1 MINGPVATAGSI
13 PRLWRSIGI
22 KVPITAAFTITVMS
36 AMATVIL
43 TKYSALKAKWLT
55 NITIPAIVPPLMS
68 PNRNSLSNVLRSE
81 ERRVG
86 KECRS
91 RWSPYH

>member
-43 TKYSALKAKWLT
+43 TKYSALKAKLEVYESIQKDT
-55 NITIPAIVPPLMS
+55 KIND
-68 PNRNSLSNVLRSE
+68 
-81 ERRVG
+81 
-86 KECRS
+86 KK
-91 RWSPYH
+91 